1 MSVERKNE
9 YDKANRKSVS
19 GKQTCFIVHCCR
31 GLFCGGSPWHRLC
44 DHCEGDDTAGADQLR
59 TNRGDG
65 QSGREDRDDAGIR
78 ASQVSRSLYRR
89 GFERGLSHR
98 KGFPGRGESGL
109 VLGDFIIGGV
119 LGLCIDYVDGAA
131 YVLKPTEV
139 NVTLNAL
146 PAGVTAQTVPEAGF
160 NVIYDITQPLTDSG
174 NARICV
180 ICRAGGL
187 SRVSDGERRYRGD
200 AIQYVHVLG
209 TKAGATDNLHHGR
222 RPQ

>member
-1 MSVERKNE
+1 M
-9 YDKANRKSVS
+9 
-19 GKQTCFIVHCCR
+19 
-31 GLFCGGSPWHRLC
+31 
-44 DHCEGDDTAGADQLR
+44 
-59 TNRGDG
+59 
-65 QSGREDRDDAGIR
+65 
-78 ASQVSRSLYRR
+78 
-89 GFERGLSHR
+89 
-98 KGFPGRGESGL
+98 

-187 SRVSDGERRYRGD
+187 SRVSDGENVIGVMRSNTYTCWERKPGQLTISITDGD
-200 AIQYVHVLG
+200 RNRSMELKAEAGQTYYLRPARPLFSPLELVPVSERKVRKKLKRCHPTNEEDYIVLQ
-209 TKAGATDNLHHGR
+209 N
-222 RPQ
+222 